1 MSDNQSQNVQNTLQ
15 IFLKQFGS
23 DDQIT
28 RIIVE
33 EILFELLKNPKKFIE
48 KEP

>member
-1 MSDNQSQNVQNTLQ
+1 MTDNQSQDVQNTLQ

-33 EILFELLKNPKKFIE
+33 EILLELLKNTKNFK
-48 KEP
+48 